1 MKNLT
6 KKIGVL
12 LVAILMVTT
21 LCTTR
26 TVSADI
32 DRTKDHAELKIS
44 GFDGEEKV
52 TMYKLYKANYEETDT
67 DTKDKKINSYTFTNP
82 NLVDGKDE
90 IELAPA
96 RKYTQEDYD
105 AYVQKKGSNPIWNVG
120 DDKPAVVVKIENLAV
135 GSDGKIV
142 ATQEVDWET
151 FNLSNI
157 TSKVYPNLSNNNLKI
172 SDLVG
177 KYPFSTD
184 KPKETQINAI
194 SAAIA
199 SNSLNIDKVTFTLQ
213 DGSTQDYLDV
223 PANAEELDI
232 EVYAKST
239 AAPTDQRKPAI
250 YDATGIF
257 LVRVEPAAGTD
268 TVYNPA
274 IVSVGYATSA
284 QGGIEYT
291 TSNYDLENTEG
302 YRYDTTSTTLKKT
315 NPTVDKTVSGGM
327 IENDVD
333 EPVVALDLDGNPLNY
348 VLGQPDILTYILK
361 GKTQQ
366 NVNDELKKTSPNLE
380 SCTTKDVEQALT
392 KKELIH
398 SGSEGT
404 KFTYTVTPTLPSY
417 PVNAVNKTL
426 WFSDTLSNGLDY
438 VESSLEV
445 VLKNSEITKTY
456 NSETKKYEFFVNNP
470 NGKYGY
476 YLNNNV
482 MTQADD
488 TNPATHSLLATAV
501 DNTNGFNITF
511 DYDAIP
517 GGNTAEL
524 KLNYDAV
531 IETKE
536 AIVGLKGMPNV
547 VTMVYANKPDE
558 GSTHDVKNTD
568 KPQDKGN
575 KKIEDYEI
583 VYTYEVYLKKVDDQG
598 KPLKDAIFGLFAA
611 EKIYY
616 QDGENNANGTLL
628 YDEDDLVCTIKTN
641 ADGIGYTTEIGPGK
655 YYVKELEAP
664 DGYQLNSTQYPVEVN
679 WTKATKKVLVTH
691 ETWEYT
697 TEQPTKKTQ
706 YHDYSVQVGWLI
718 GTSTDGKFYQLDD
731 YPISEWTFTEVDST
745 TKEGKLTKGDQTI
758 EKVWKAYIDPEKHV
772 ISETFEEIELTN
784 ESNTNN
790 NGWVLV
796 DGPIPNTKTPELP
809 STGGIG
815 TYLFTIAGVAIIAT
829 AMFMLI
835 FRKREEHN
843 H

>member
-1 MKNLT
+1 MNNLT

-26 TVSADI
+26 TVSAEI
-32 DRTKDHAELKIS
+32 DRETNHAELIIS
-44 GFDGEEKV
+44 GFDGGETV

-67 DTKDKKINSYTFTNP
+67 DTTGKVIKSYSFTNN
-82 NLVDGKDE
+82 NLVDGKDTIE
-90 IELAPA
+90 IA
-96 RKYTQEDYD
+96 TG
-105 AYVQKKGSNPIWNVG
+105 VT
-120 DDKPAVVVKIENLAV
+120 VKIEDLAV
-135 GSDGKIV
+135 SDDGTIKNVQTIKGN
-142 ATQEVDWET
+142 EY
-151 FNLSNI
+151 NLSTI
-157 TSKVYPNLSNNNLKI
+157 TTKVYPDLSTSALII

-194 SAAIA
+194 AAAIA
-199 SNSLNIDKVTFTLQ
+199 ADPKKLNIDPVQFTVK
-213 DGSTQDYLDV
+213 DGENDKTQDYVEV
-223 PANAEELDI
+223 PANKTEIDI
-232 EVYAKST
+232 EAYAKTTSSQADRET
-239 AAPTDQRKPAI
+239 FPAI

-257 LVRVEPAAGTD
+257 LVKVEPARDSD

-274 IVSVGYATSA
+274 IVSVGYIHNE
-284 QGGIEYT
+284 QDGIVYSTEGY
-291 TSNYDLENTEG
+291 NLENTEG
-302 YRYDTTSTTLKKT
+302 YRYDTNSPTLKKSK
-315 NPTVDKTVSGGM
+315 PRVVKTVSGGM
-327 IENDVD
+327 IEKNVD
-333 EPVVALDLDGNPLNY
+333 EPFVALDLDGNPLNY
-348 VLGQPDILTYILK
+348 VLGQPDTLTYIRK
-361 GKTQQ
+361 GKTQNDV
-366 NVNDELKKTSPNLE
+366 NVELQKDSSQRDLS
-380 SCTTKDVEQALT
+380 SCTTTVVEEAATQQ
-392 KKELIH
+392 ELIH

-456 NSETKKYEFFVNNP
+456 NSETKKYEFFVNNA
-470 NGKYGY
+470 NGNYGY
-476 YLNNNV
+476 YSDNGV
-482 MTQADD
+482 MKEADD
-488 TNPATHSLLATAV
+488 THTATHSLLATAE
-501 DNTNGFNITF
+501 DKLNGFNITF

-531 IETKE
+531 IKTKE

-558 GSTHDVKNTD
+558 GSTHNVKDTGT
-568 KPQDKGN
+568 PADKGN
-575 KKIEDYEI
+575 KKTEDYEI
-583 VYTYEVYLKKVDDQG
+583 VYTYEIYLKKVDDQG
-598 KPLKDAIFGLFAA
+598 KPLKDAVFGLFAFDD
-611 EKIYY
+611 IYY
-616 QDGENNANGTLL
+616 QDGENNANGTKL
-628 YDEDDLVCTIKTN
+628 YSKDQLVCTIKTDDN
-641 ADGIGYTTEIGPGK
+641 GIGYTTEIGPGK
-655 YYVKELEAP
+655 YYVQELVP
-664 DGYQLNSTQYPVEVN
+664 PSGYQLNSTKYPTNGLGLEVK
-679 WTKATKKVLVTH
+679 WSTATKKVTVEH

-697 TEQPTKKTQ
+697 TTQPDPSFDTATIK
-706 YHDYSVQVGWLI
+706 YSQQVGWLI
-718 GTSTDGKFYQLDD
+718 GTASDGKFYQKAD
-731 YPISEWTFTEVDST
+731 YPLSNDNGSDGNWVYDETNNT
-745 TKEGKLTKGDQTI
+745 LTKGNQVI
-758 EKVWKAYIDPEKHV
+758 KNAHKAYINPNTHV
-772 ISETFEEIELTN
+772 IGKSFTESTITSN
-784 ESNTNN
+784 SNTNN

-796 DGPIPNTKTPELP
+796 GESIPNTKTPELP